1 MTDNIAIVK
10 PITNKPI
17 IVGTRGSN
25 LAVTQTNWV
34 MEKLKNQFPKVDFE
48 MKIIVTKGDEI
59 QDVPLDKI
67 GDKGLFTAAI
77 EAQLLSGEIDL
88 AVHSMKDLPS
98 VFQDGLKLAKVP
110 KREDP
115 RDVLILR
122 EGLRSFEDLP
132 YGAKIGTGSKRRLFQ
147 LLEHRPD
154 IIPVPIRGNV
164 ETRINKIVTEK
175 LDGVILAAAGIHRL
189 GLSHL
194 ITEYLPVELM
204 LPSPAQGAL
213 GLQFKEDNIIVEKM
227 LNEISDDLDDLCIRA
242 ERSFL
247 KHTNG
252 GCHVPIGAY
261 AQEIEGKLELNAVF
275 GDEEGTVLYR
285 VKQMGELDFPEALG
299 KNVADEMAKLMTPKV
314 AFKGLVSLVG
324 AGPGDPKLITVKG
337 MERLKGCDVVV
348 YDRLSSPKLLELVPK
363 SATRIYVGKAAANH
377 AMPQEE
383 INQLLVDLAYKYKN
397 VVRLK
402 GGDPYVFGRG
412 GEEAIKLKEHQI
424 PFEVIPGI
432 TSPIAGLGYAG
443 IPITHRGIAASFH
456 IFTGQLKD
464 GVNQMDYDAVSRLDG
479 TLVFLMSIANFKQ
492 ISEALIQAGK
502 SPLTPAAIVSSA
514 TTQRQKVM
522 VSTLG
527 EMNQFEDVPSPAF
540 FAVGE
545 VISLREELSW
555 FEGLPLFGK
564 RILVTRATKQ
574 SSTLTEKLYGLGAE
588 VTSVPMIEIKPRQL
602 SASEKE
608 CINNLSP
615 YNHIWFTSEN
625 AVKIFFETL
634 EMQGKDSRALAG
646 KKILAIG
653 PSTACALKPY
663 GILPDHMPSTYTQE
677 GILSLMKSQL
687 SNEDH
692 VLLPVAE
699 DGRDEIQNQLSGVCQ
714 LTRVNLYG
722 TELPE
727 VNVKDNPFEGL
738 DVITFTSAS
747 TVSHFHETLVKNN
760 LKIDP
765 HTLLLSIGPIT
776 TEKLINLGYT
786 NIRTA
791 QTHTIEGML
800 ECLQGAFDETL

>member
-1 MTDNIAIVK
+1 
-10 PITNKPI
+10 
-17 IVGTRGSN
+17 
-25 LAVTQTNWV
+25 
-34 MEKLKNQFPKVDFE
+34 
-48 MKIIVTKGDEI
+48 
-59 QDVPLDKI
+59 
-67 GDKGLFTAAI
+67 
-77 EAQLLSGEIDL
+77 
-88 AVHSMKDLPS
+88 
-98 VFQDGLKLAKVP
+98 
-110 KREDP
+110 
-115 RDVLILR
+115 
-122 EGLRSFEDLP
+122 
-132 YGAKIGTGSKRRLFQ
+132 
-147 LLEHRPD
+147 
-154 IIPVPIRGNV
+154 
-164 ETRINKIVTEK
+164 
-175 LDGVILAAAGIHRL
+175 
-189 GLSHL
+189 
-194 ITEYLPVELM
+194 
-204 LPSPAQGAL
+204 
-213 GLQFKEDNIIVEKM
+213 
-227 LNEISDDLDDLCIRA
+227 
-242 ERSFL
+242 
-247 KHTNG
+247 
-252 GCHVPIGAY
+252 
-261 AQEIEGKLELNAVF
+261 
-275 GDEEGTVLYR
+275 
-285 VKQMGELDFPEALG
+285 
-299 KNVADEMAKLMTPKV
+299 
-314 AFKGLVSLVG
+314 
-324 AGPGDPKLITVKG
+324 
-337 MERLKGCDVVV
+337 
-348 YDRLSSPKLLELVPK
+348 
-363 SATRIYVGKAAANH
+363 
-377 AMPQEE
+377 
-383 INQLLVDLAYKYKN
+383 
-397 VVRLK
+397 
-402 GGDPYVFGRG
+402 
-412 GEEAIKLKEHQI
+412 
-424 PFEVIPGI
+424 
-432 TSPIAGLGYAG
+432 
-443 IPITHRGIAASFH
+443 
-456 IFTGQLKD
+456 
-464 GVNQMDYDAVSRLDG
+464 MDYEAVSRLDG

-574 SSTLTEKLYGLGAE
+574 SSTLTEKLYELGAE